1 MQTILPLTNNT
12 AIKLTTARY
21 FTPNGRSIQAKGITP
36 DIVVEDPSNPS
47 DGLRVR
53 EADLNRHLSGGKGG
67 EQKAAPRPRPDAK
80 KDEPARPRVEP
91 IRLEPG
97 QVFSREDF
105 QLMQALN
112 HLKGQP
118 VQRELPVAAAA
129 PVASTSAAAVSR

>member
-1 MQTILPLTNNT
+1 L
-12 AIKLTTARY
+12 
-21 FTPNGRSIQAKGITP
+21 
-36 DIVVEDPSNPS
+36 S
-47 DGLRVR
+47 D
-53 EADLNRHLSGGKGG
+53 GKGG
-67 EQKAAPRPRPDAK
+67 EPKAAPRPRPDAK

-129 PVASTSAAAVSR
+129 PAATTAAAR